1 MDKLLKEQLEQ
12 DSLLGKL
19 ERVVG
24 QFPGGVVFSTSFG
37 QEDQVIAD
45 VIWRHGLPVRVFTL
59 DTGRLFQ
66 ETYELMDLTKAR
78 YQKDFEVYFPDY
90 RAVED
95 YVEKN
100 GFNGFY
106 DSVENRKLC
115 CHIRKVEPLN
125 RALQGAKVWITGL
138 RADQS
143 DNRSHLPV
151 LEWDEQRQLYKL
163 NPLIAWNYEEVMDY
177 LQEHHV
183 PYNRLH
189 DQGFISIGCAPCTR
203 AIQPGEHP
211 RAGRWWWENSKK
223 ECGLHES
230 HST

>member
-1 MDKLLKEQLEQ
+1 MDELLKQLEQ
-12 DSLLGKL
+12 DSLVEKL
-19 ERVVG
+19 ERVAK

-45 VIWRHGLPVRVFTL
+45 AIWRNDLPVRVFTL

-66 ETYELMDLTKAR
+66 ETYDLMDLTKAR
-78 YQKDFEVYFPDY
+78 YKKDFEVYFPEHK
-90 RAVED
+90 AVEE

-106 DSVENRKLC
+106 DSVENRKRC

-125 RALQGAKVWITGL
+125 RALKGAKLWITGL

-151 LEWDEQRQLYKL
+151 LEWDEHRQLYKL
-163 NPLIAWNYEEVMDY
+163 NPLISWTYEEVMDY
-177 LQEHHV
+177 LQQNNV

-203 AIQPGEHP
+203 AVQPGEHP
-211 RAGRWWWENSKK
+211 RAGRWWWEDSKK
-223 ECGLHES
+223 ECGLHE
-230 HST
+230 